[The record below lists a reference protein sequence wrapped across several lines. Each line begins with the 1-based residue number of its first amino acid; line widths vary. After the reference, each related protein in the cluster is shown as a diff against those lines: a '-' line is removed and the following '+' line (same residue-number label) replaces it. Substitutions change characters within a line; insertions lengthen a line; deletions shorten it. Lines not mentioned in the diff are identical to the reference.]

1 MLWRTVQPQVEADV
15 GRSFTARQL
24 LFAYLTSPSTSA
36 SVLLRLSDELL
47 QRRHVRLSRLVRGR
61 LANKHGV
68 HIVEGS
74 RIGAGLRMHR
84 PVGIVIGAGVRI
96 GDGVHIYQGVTLGL
110 ANPRSD
116 RPRGFPSVGD
126 GAVIFA
132 NAVVVG
138 DVSIGAGAVVGAS
151 TFVSSDVPPHSTFT
165 GARRGEAGPVP
176 EDRLPH

>member
-1 MLWRTVQPQVEADV
+1 MLWRTVRSQVEADI
-15 GRSFTARQL
+15 GRSLTTRQF
-24 LFAYLTSPSTSA
+24 LFAYLTHPTTSA

-47 QRRHVRLSRLVRGR
+47 DRGWVRLSRLVRAR

-74 RIGAGLRMHR
+74 QIGAALRMHR

-96 GDGVHIYQGVTLGL
+96 GEGVHIYQGVTLGL
-110 ANPRSD
+110 ANPRSE
-116 RPRGFPSVGD
+116 RPRAFPSVGD

-138 DVSIGAGAVVGAS
+138 DVSIGAGAIVGAS
-151 TFVSSDVPPHSTFT
+151 TFVAQDVAPHSTVA
-165 GARRGEAGPVP
+165 GRRMG
-176 EDRLPH
+176 DRDGVRS